1 MSAFDQSSP
10 RFLRPSDAARVR
22 RNQRRIQLQRVAV
35 FLRNAFF
42 IVAMFGAGV
51 WAYRQTQSD
60 ARFAVRKIQITGAVH
75 TSRTAIDA
83 ITRRYVGLNLFKID
97 IARVQGDLR
106 SLAWIQRIEIEKRVP
121 DTLRINVVERT
132 PVALVNRHGAL
143 QYVDAAGVITGELS
157 PAIGD
162 SDLPVVDTTD
172 ASELTRTVAFIEQVH
187 RSDPAIYSRIGEV
200 RPVAPRGFAIFDR
213 ELAATVYANAEDIS
227 AKWRDFYSIVR
238 AEKLGH
244 ASLRYAD
251 LRFADRI
258 VICPVHPITTGTA
271 AVQPSIPAAL
281 ITN

>member
-10 RFLRPSDAARVR
+10 RFFRPSDAARVR
-22 RNQRRIQLQRVAV
+22 RNQRRIQLQRVGV
-35 FLRNAFF
+35 VLRNTLF
-42 IVAMFGAGV
+42 IALMFAAGV
-51 WAYRQTQSD
+51 WTYRQTQSD

-75 TSRTAIDA
+75 TPAAAIDA
-83 ITRRYVGLNLFKID
+83 ITRRYVGLNLFRID

-132 PVALVNRHGAL
+132 PVALAMRNGVL
-143 QYVDAAGVITGELS
+143 QYVDAEGVVTGELS

-162 SDLPVVDTTD
+162 SDLPVVEGADGP
-172 ASELTRTVAFIEQVH
+172 ELTRTVAFIEQV
-187 RSDPAIYSRIGEV
+187 RRNDPAIYSRMAEV

-213 ELAATVYANAEDIS
+213 ELGATVYTNADDIS
-227 AKWRDFYSIVR
+227 AKWRNFYSIVR
-238 AEKLGH
+238 AEKLGR

-258 VICPVHPITTGTA
+258 VICPVHPITTSTA
-271 AVQPSIPAAL
+271 AAQTSIPAAL